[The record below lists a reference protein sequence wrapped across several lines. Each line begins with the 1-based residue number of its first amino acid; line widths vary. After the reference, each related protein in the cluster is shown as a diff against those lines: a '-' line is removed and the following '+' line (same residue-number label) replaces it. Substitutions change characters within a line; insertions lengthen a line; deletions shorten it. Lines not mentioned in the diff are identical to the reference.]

1 MTTSLVGSQLLGQG
15 WNPQPPRWKVKP
27 QPLDNRGGP
36 HHFFCHFVF
45 FFSVSVCACH
55 FCVLLCIPFLKIFS
69 CQPGHVYLLFLMVVY
84 IILFFLG
91 IHNFIPLNPL
101 CFYYFAGCVER
112 FAAFLKNFRKQ
123 AAFQNLNQHLLFFT
137 LREHTSIEI
146 LCHWARQ
153 GLEFSS
159 LESMSVGLTGAL
171 DQQEVSDTKL
181 GKKLN

>member
-1 MTTSLVGSQLLGQG
+1 
-15 WNPQPPRWKVKP
+15 
-27 QPLDNRGGP
+27 
-36 HHFFCHFVF
+36 
-45 FFSVSVCACH
+45 
-55 FCVLLCIPFLKIFS
+55 
-69 CQPGHVYLLFLMVVY
+69 MVVY

-153 GLEFSS
+153 GIEFSS